1 MYNVIENANGSKLD
15 RLRKNVIAIFHNEGL
30 KITIDTNLAITD
42 FLDVTLELFTGKYFP
57 YRKSNDSPLYL
68 NANSNHP
75 PNTLEQLPT
84 VVNIRLSSLSI
95 NEDEFNKAKSLYEKA
110 LKSSGSHKNL
120 KFESI

>member
-1 MYNVIENANGSKLD
+1 MYNVIENANGSKLN
-15 RLRKNVIAIFHNEGL
+15 RLRKNVIPVFHNEGL
-30 KITIDTNLAITD
+30 KITIDTNLTTTD

-57 YRKSNDSPLYL
+57 YRKSNDSPLYV
-68 NANSNHP
+68 NANCNHP

-95 NEDEFNKAKSLYEKA
+95 NEDEFNKAKSLYENA